1 MLGLEIHGIY
11 IEDVL
16 DGFDPDESLVLSRYP
31 HATYKTLCSNMLLDV
46 RGQRLEYLVKSL
58 SESYTLVSYGR

>member
-31 HATYKTLCSNMLLDV
+31 QRVDLASHITRHSHAGNKKFNIP
-46 RGQRLEYLVKSL
+46 
-58 SESYTLVSYGR
+58 SE